1 LKSALRALSPAFP
14 QLAKIDKGRLVTEVR
29 FLRHSRI
36 EHDILELS
44 GGSGNLG
51 NLVGRYQRRF
61 ENTGRAGSA
70 GPFRPGGV
78 VPLARLRRDAGL
90 ADATSIG
97 GARRLAGT
105 KIPLRILSRRHSQ
118 TVSQRAVYKYTFR
131 PLKHPVIVL
140 VDNDSGSAPVF
151 AAMKQQKINVSQST
165 TDDFYHV
172 CFNLYVVKTPEIGS
186 VGTSTIENFLDDA
199 ALSEKIQG
207 RTLSLAKEYD
217 RAKHFGK
224 MELADL
230 IIRPRYASLDFGGF
244 VPLLDRLVSVIKDYR
259 TRVL

>member
-1 LKSALRALSPAFP
+1 LTLEKRQRILRFKYAGYRDLYKKLLYFKHFVILDKPLIVCEGKTDNIYLKSALRALSPAFP

-51 NLVGRYQRRF
+51 NLVGRY
-61 ENTGRAGSA
+61 
-70 GPFRPGGV
+70 
-78 VPLARLRRDAGL
+78 
-90 ADATSIG
+90 
-97 GARRLAGT
+97 
-105 KIPLRILSRRHSQ
+105 
-118 TVSQRAVYKYTFR
+118 QRAVYKYTFR